1 MHKYCKHTVYN
12 NFQVTSFSQ
21 NLIPKN
27 QKMNSLSTIEILG
40 LCIDYVNRHLYFTNM
55 GWYSSTSPYHQ
66 VEMVDLR
73 DAGKRK
79 VLTSSLLEKPRDI
92 LIDLHYG
99 WEKGAFLE
107 RNTHAPIFKKKITR
121 NARKMRTHMRFY
133 LRCSLTDM
141 EFKCT
146 LIRSFKSTKYRIYSY
161 LPAMLQYMSIGK
173 DCIPFIS

>member
-1 MHKYCKHTVYN
+1 MPTFKVRAIFHFSAALIAKHSFIKFLTNKMHKYCKHTVYS

-99 WEKGAFLE
+99 
-107 RNTHAPIFKKKITR
+107 
-121 NARKMRTHMRFY
+121 
-133 LRCSLTDM
+133 
-141 EFKCT
+141 
-146 LIRSFKSTKYRIYSY
+146 
-161 LPAMLQYMSIGK
+161 
-173 DCIPFIS
+173 